1 MATFEELLAQA
12 YGNVIKGGE
21 AITSP
26 EFMKKFPVPVAQ
38 VANVSPAVT
47 QATQLVSNAAT
58 NMPDFFG
65 QGVGA
70 LGQANAAIT
79 NAATTT
85 AGTMGQFDPSSAQA
99 FMNPF
104 QQQVIDEFTK
114 ESQRQFNI
122 SRQNRAAQAI
132 GAGAFGGGREGVFEA
147 EAQRGFQDRL
157 GSGIANLLAGGFDR
171 AQTQAQKAFEDQRA
185 AQQNAARLGLAGAEQ
200 QRGIGQL
207 FGQFGANQ
215 PTALGNLAT
224 TLSSLGVTEQ
234 QALQNQFNQA
244 QQSNLARFRQPFDAL
259 QFQSGL
265 VGQFPTLPGSVFGQ
279 QQGGNPLLSGIGQLG
294 TFLT

>member
-12 YGNVIKGGE
+12 YGNVIKAGE

-26 EFMKKFPVPVAQ
+26 QFMRDNPIPVANVAQ
-38 VANVSPAVT
+38 VSPALS
-47 QATQLVSNAAT
+47 QATGLVANAAT
-58 NMPDFFG
+58 QSPDFFG
-65 QGVGA
+65 MGVGA
-70 LGQANAAIT
+70 LGQANAAIS

-85 AGTMGQFDPSSAQA
+85 AGTLGQFDPTSAQR

-122 SRQNRAAQAI
+122 SRQNRAAQAL
-132 GAGAFGGGREGVFEA
+132 GAGAFGGGREGVLEA

-157 GSGIANLLAGGFDR
+157 GSGIANLLMAGFDR
-171 AQTQAQKAFEDQRA
+171 SQTAAQKAFEDQRT

-207 FGQFGANQ
+207 FGQFGVNQ
-215 PTALGNLAT
+215 PGAVGNLAT

-234 QALQNQFNQA
+234 QAQQAAFDLA
-244 QQSNLARFRQPFDAL
+244 QQANLARFRQPFDAL

-265 VGQFPTLPGSVFGQ
+265 ISQFPTLDAGIFGQ
-279 QQGGNPLLSGIGQLG
+279 QQGNPLLQGIQTLSG
-294 TFLT
+294 FLR

>member
-70 LGQANAAIT
+70 LGQANAAIS

-85 AGTMGQFDPSSAQA
+85 AGSMGQFDPESYKA

-104 QQQVIDEFTK
+104 QREVIDNFTK

-122 SRQNRAAQAI
+122 ARQGRAAQAI
-132 GAGAFGGGREGVFEA
+132 GAGAFGGGREGVLEA

-244 QQSNLARFRQPFDAL
+244 QQSNLARFMQPFNAL

-265 VGQFPTLPGSVFGQ
+265 VSQFPTLQSFNTQPQ
-279 QQGGNPLLSGIGQLG
+279 GNPLLSGIGQLG

>member
-12 YGNVIKGGE
+12 YGNVVKAGE

-26 EFMKKFPVPVAQ
+26 QYMKDNPIPVAN

-47 QATQLVSNAAT
+47 QATKLVSNAAT

-70 LGQANAAIT
+70 LDQANAAIT

-85 AGTMGQFDPSSAQA
+85 AGTMGQFDPESYKA

-104 QQQVIDEFTK
+104 QKEVIDNFTK

-122 SRQNRAAQAI
+122 SRQGRAAQAI
-132 GAGAFGGGREGVFEA
+132 GAGAFGGGREGVLEA

-244 QQSNLARFRQPFDAL
+244 QQSNLARFMQPYNAL

-265 VGQFPTLPGSVFGQ
+265 VSQFPTISGFNTQ
-279 QQGGNPLLSGIGQLG
+279 QQGNPLLSGIGQLG

>member
-234 QALQNQFNQA
+234 ALQNQFNQA

>member
-1 MATFEELLAQA
+1 
-12 YGNVIKGGE
+12 
-21 AITSP
+21 
-26 EFMKKFPVPVAQ
+26 VPVAQ
-38 VANVSPAVT
+38 VAPVSSAVG
-47 QATQLVSNAAT
+47 QATQLVSDAAT
-58 NMPDFFG
+58 ASPDFFG
-65 QGVGA
+65 MGIDA
-70 LGQANAAIT
+70 LGRANTAIS

-85 AGTMGQFDPSSAQA
+85 AGSLGQFDPTTAQR

-122 SRQNRAAQAI
+122 SRQNRAAQALT
-132 GAGAFGGGREGVFEA
+132 AGAFGGAREGVLEA

-157 GSGIANLLAGGFDR
+157 GSGIANLLLAGFDR
-171 AQTQAQKAFEDQRA
+171 SQTAAQKAFEDQRT

-207 FGQFGANQ
+207 FGQFGVNQ
-215 PTALGNLAT
+215 PSAVGNLAT

-234 QALQNQFNQA
+234 QAQQAAFDQA
-244 QQSNLARFRQPFDAL
+244 QQANLARFNQPFQAL

-265 VGQFPTLPGSVFGQ
+265 VSQFPTLPSFPTQ
-279 QQGGNPLLSGIGQLG
+279 TMGNPLLSGIQTLG
-294 TFLT
+294 GFLR

>member
-12 YGNVIKGGE
+12 YGNVVKAGE

-26 EFMKKFPVPVAQ
+26 EYMKRFPVPVAQ
-38 VANVSPAVT
+38 VAPVSSAVG

-58 NMPDFFG
+58 SSPDFFG
-65 QGVGA
+65 MGIDA
-70 LGQANAAIT
+70 LNRANTAIG
-79 NAATTT
+79 NAATMTAATT
-85 AGTMGQFDPSSAQA
+85 GQFDPTTTQR

-122 SRQNRAAQAI
+122 SRQNRAAQALT
-132 GAGAFGGGREGVFEA
+132 AGAFGGAREGVLEA

-157 GSGIANLLAGGFDR
+157 GSGIANLLLAGFDR
-171 AQTQAQKAFEDQRA
+171 SQTAAQKAFEDQRT
-185 AQQNAARLGLAGAEQ
+185 AQQNAAKLGLAGAEQ

-207 FGQFGANQ
+207 FGQFGTNQ
-215 PTALGNLAT
+215 PTAIGNLAT

-234 QALQNQFNQA
+234 QAQQAAFDQA
-244 QQSNLARFRQPFDAL
+244 QQANLARFNQPFQAL

-265 VGQFPTLPGSVFGQ
+265 VSQFPTLPSFNTQ
-279 QQGGNPLLSGIGQLG
+279 TMGNPLLSGIQTLG
-294 TFLT
+294 GFLR

>member
-1 MATFEELLAQA
+1 
-12 YGNVIKGGE
+12 
-21 AITSP
+21 
-26 EFMKKFPVPVAQ
+26 VAN

-85 AGTMGQFDPSSAQA
+85 AGTMGQFDPESYKA

-104 QQQVIDEFTK
+104 QKEVIDNFTK

-122 SRQNRAAQAI
+122 SRQGRAAQAI
-132 GAGAFGGGREGVFEA
+132 GAGAFGGGREGVLEA

-171 AQTQAQKAFEDQRA
+171 AQTQAQKAFEDQRT

-244 QQSNLARFRQPFDAL
+244 QQSNLARFMQPYNAL

-265 VGQFPTLPGSVFGQ
+265 VSQFPTISGFNTQPQ
-279 QQGGNPLLSGIGQLG
+279 GNPLLSGIGQLG

>member
-70 LGQANAAIT
+70 LGQANAAIS

-85 AGTMGQFDPSSAQA
+85 AGSMGQFDPESYKA

-104 QQQVIDEFTK
+104 QKEVIDNFTK

-122 SRQNRAAQAI
+122 ARQGRAAQAI
-132 GAGAFGGGREGVFEA
+132 GAGAFGGGREGVLEA

-244 QQSNLARFRQPFDAL
+244 QQSNLARFMQPFNAL

-265 VGQFPTLPGSVFGQ
+265 VSQFPTISGFNTQPQ
-279 QQGGNPLLSGIGQLG
+279 GNPLLSGIGELG
-294 TFLT
+294 SFLT

>member
-12 YGNVIKGGE
+12 YGNVVKAGE

-26 EFMKKFPVPVAQ
+26 DYMKRFPVPVAQ
-38 VANVSPAVT
+38 VAPVSSAVG

-58 NMPDFFG
+58 TSPDFFG
-65 QGVGA
+65 MGIDA
-70 LGQANAAIT
+70 LGRANTAIS

-85 AGTMGQFDPSSAQA
+85 AGTMGQFDPTSAQA

-122 SRQNRAAQAI
+122 SRQNRAAQALT
-132 GAGAFGGGREGVFEA
+132 AGAFGGSREGVVEA

-157 GSGIANLLAGGFDR
+157 GSGIANLLLAGFDR
-171 AQTQAQKAFEDQRA
+171 SQTAAQKAFEDQRI
-185 AQQNAARLGLAGAEQ
+185 AQQNAAKLGLAGAEQ

-207 FGQFGANQ
+207 FGQFGKIQ
-215 PTALGNLAT
+215 STFP
-224 TLSSLGVTEQ
+224 SSTISIRSCFTVSNVTCG
-234 QALQNQFNQA
+234 
-244 QQSNLARFRQPFDAL
+244 RFRTTY
-259 QFQSGL
+259 G
-265 VGQFPTLPGSVFGQ
+265 
-279 QQGGNPLLSGIGQLG
+279 
-294 TFLT
+294 